1 MGNRKSVTINLE
13 VGQEILVGRFRNSK
27 AKITK
32 IEVEKDG
39 SIVLGT
45 TQGTRKALTFRLI
58 PEDFDSGRSSSNPAD
73 KYR

>member
-1 MGNRKSVTINLE
+1 MSSTKSVTINLE
-13 VGQEILVGRFRNSK
+13 VGQEILVGKFRNSR

-32 IEVEKDG
+32 IEIEKDG
-39 SIVLGT
+39 SVVLGT

-58 PEDFDSGRSSSNPAD
+58 PEEFEDSRKPAAD

>member
-1 MGNRKSVTINLE
+1 MSSMKSVTINLE
-13 VGQEILVGRFRNSK
+13 VGQEILVGKFRNSK

-45 TQGTRKALTFRLI
+45 TQGTRKALTFRII
-58 PEDFDSGRSSSNPAD
+58 PEEFDSERKPAAD

>member
-1 MGNRKSVTINLE
+1 MKSVTINLE
-13 VGQEILVGRFRNSK
+13 VGQEILVGKFRNSK

-32 IEVEKDG
+32 IEMEKDG

-45 TQGTRKALTFRLI
+45 TQGTRKALTFRLV
-58 PEDFDSGRSSSNPAD
+58 PEEFDSGRGNPAD